1 MKNFSTKDMVFT
13 ALFAAIFCILAPFSI
28 PIGEVPVSVT
38 NFLIYITIY
47 AIGLKKATVSYI
59 IYLLLGFVGLPVFA
73 GFTGGFQYIVGYS
86 GGFIISFPLVAFIIG
101 FVSEK
106 TDNMVLILLSTILG
120 LIVSYTIGTLVFS
133 LVTNASISASL
144 AACVIPFIFTDLLKC
159 FIATFIGLKL
169 KENISIKSVLN

>member
-1 MKNFSTKDMVFT
+1 MKTRDLVVCS
-13 ALFAAIFCILAPFSI
+13 LFAAMTAVLSQISI
-28 PIGEVPVSVT
+28 PLPNGIPLTLQLFAV
-38 NFLIYITIY
+38 FLCGVILGAKKGFISTLVYVALG
-47 AIGLKKATVSYI
+47 AI
-59 IYLLLGFVGLPVFA
+59 GLPVFA

-133 LVTNASISASL
+133 LVTNTSISASL

-159 FIATFIGLKL
+159 FVATVIGLKL

>member
-1 MKNFSTKDMVFT
+1 MKTRDLVVCS
-13 ALFAAIFCILAPFSI
+13 LFASMTAVLSQISI
-28 PIGEVPVSVT
+28 PLPNGIPLTLQLFAV
-38 NFLIYITIY
+38 FLCGVILGAKKGFISTLVYVVLG
-47 AIGLKKATVSYI
+47 AI
-59 IYLLLGFVGLPVFA
+59 GLPVFA

-159 FIATFIGLKL
+159 FIATVIGLKL
-169 KENISIKSVLN
+169 KENISFKSVLN

>member
-1 MKNFSTKDMVFT
+1 MKTRDLVVCS
-13 ALFAAIFCILAPFSI
+13 LFAAMTAVLSQISI
-28 PIGEVPVSVT
+28 PLPNGIPLTLQLLTV
-38 NFLIYITIY
+38 FLCGVILGAKKGFISTLVYVALG
-47 AIGLKKATVSYI
+47 AI
-59 IYLLLGFVGLPVFA
+59 GLPVFA

-133 LVTNASISASL
+133 LVTNTSISASL

-159 FIATFIGLKL
+159 FIATVIGLKL

>member
-1 MKNFSTKDMVFT
+1 MKTRDLVVCS
-13 ALFAAIFCILAPFSI
+13 LFASMTAVLSQISI
-28 PIGEVPVSVT
+28 PLPNGIPLTLQLFAV
-38 NFLIYITIY
+38 FLCGVILGAKKGFISTLVYVVLG
-47 AIGLKKATVSYI
+47 AI
-59 IYLLLGFVGLPVFA
+59 GLPVFA

-133 LVTNASISASL
+133 LVTNTSISASL

-159 FIATFIGLKL
+159 FIATVIGLKL

>member
-1 MKNFSTKDMVFT
+1 MKTRDLVVCS
-13 ALFAAIFCILAPFSI
+13 LFAAMTAVLSQISI
-28 PIGEVPVSVT
+28 PLPNGIPLTLQLLAV
-38 NFLIYITIY
+38 FLCGVILGAKKGFISTLVYVALG
-47 AIGLKKATVSYI
+47 AI
-59 IYLLLGFVGLPVFA
+59 GLPVFA

-86 GGFIISFPLVAFIIG
+86 GGFIISFPIVAFIIG

-133 LVTNASISASL
+133 LVTNTSISASL

>member
-1 MKNFSTKDMVFT
+1 MKTRDLVVCS
-13 ALFAAIFCILAPFSI
+13 LFAAMTAVLSQISI
-28 PIGEVPVSVT
+28 PLPNGIPLTLQLLAV
-38 NFLIYITIY
+38 FLCGVILGAKKGFISTLVYVALG
-47 AIGLKKATVSYI
+47 AI
-59 IYLLLGFVGLPVFA
+59 GLPVFA

-120 LIVSYTIGTLVFS
+120 LIVSYTIGALVFS

-159 FIATFIGLKL
+159 FIATVIGLKL
-169 KENISIKSVLN
+169 KKNISIKSVLN

>member
-1 MKNFSTKDMVFT
+1 MKTRDLVVCS
-13 ALFAAIFCILAPFSI
+13 LFAAMTAVLSQISI
-28 PIGEVPVSVT
+28 PLPNGIPLTLQLFAV
-38 NFLIYITIY
+38 FLCGVILGAKKGFISTLVYVVLG
-47 AIGLKKATVSYI
+47 AI
-59 IYLLLGFVGLPVFA
+59 GLPVFA

-120 LIVSYTIGTLVFS
+120 LIVSYTICTLVFS

-159 FIATFIGLKL
+159 FIATVIGLKL

>member
-1 MKNFSTKDMVFT
+1 MKTRDLVVCS
-13 ALFAAIFCILAPFSI
+13 LFAAMTAVLSQISI
-28 PIGEVPVSVT
+28 PLPNGIPLTLQLLAV
-38 NFLIYITIY
+38 FLCGVILGAKKGFISTLVYVALG
-47 AIGLKKATVSYI
+47 AI
-59 IYLLLGFVGLPVFA
+59 GLPVFA

-133 LVTNASISASL
+133 LVTNTSISASL

>member
-1 MKNFSTKDMVFT
+1 MKTRDLVVCS
-13 ALFAAIFCILAPFSI
+13 LFAAMTAVLSQTSI
-28 PIGEVPVSVT
+28 PLPNGIPLTLQLLAV
-38 NFLIYITIY
+38 FLCGVILGAKKGFISTLVYVALG
-47 AIGLKKATVSYI
+47 AI
-59 IYLLLGFVGLPVFA
+59 GLPVFA

-133 LVTNASISASL
+133 LVTNTSISASL

-159 FIATFIGLKL
+159 FVATVIGLKL

>member
-1 MKNFSTKDMVFT
+1 MKTRDLVVCS
-13 ALFAAIFCILAPFSI
+13 LFAAMTAVLSQISI
-28 PIGEVPVSVT
+28 PLPNGIPLTLQLLAV
-38 NFLIYITIY
+38 FLCGVILGAKKGFISTLVYVALG
-47 AIGLKKATVSYI
+47 AI
-59 IYLLLGFVGLPVFA
+59 GLPVFA

-133 LVTNASISASL
+133 LVTNTSISASL

-159 FIATFIGLKL
+159 FIATVIGLKL
-169 KENISIKSVLN
+169 KKNISIKSVLN

>member
-1 MKNFSTKDMVFT
+1 MKTRDLVVCS
-13 ALFAAIFCILAPFSI
+13 LFAAMTAVLSQISI
-28 PIGEVPVSVT
+28 PLPNGIPLTLQLFAV
-38 NFLIYITIY
+38 FLCGVILGAKKGFISTLVYVVLG
-47 AIGLKKATVSYI
+47 AI
-59 IYLLLGFVGLPVFA
+59 GLPVFA

-106 TDNMVLILLSTILG
+106 TDNMVFILLSTILG

-133 LVTNASISASL
+133 IVTNTSISASL

-159 FIATFIGLKL
+159 FIATVIGLKL

>member
-1 MKNFSTKDMVFT
+1 MKTRDLVVCS
-13 ALFAAIFCILAPFSI
+13 LFAAMTAVLSQISI
-28 PIGEVPVSVT
+28 PLPNGIPLTLQLLAV
-38 NFLIYITIY
+38 FLCGVILGAKKGFISTLVYVALG
-47 AIGLKKATVSYI
+47 AI
-59 IYLLLGFVGLPVFA
+59 GLPVFA

-106 TDNMVLILLSTILG
+106 TDNMVFILLSTILG

-133 LVTNASISASL
+133 IVTNTSISASL

-159 FIATFIGLKL
+159 FIATVIGLKL

>member
-1 MKNFSTKDMVFT
+1 MKTRDLVVCS
-13 ALFAAIFCILAPFSI
+13 LFAAMTAVLSQISI
-28 PIGEVPVSVT
+28 PLPNGIPLTLQLLAV
-38 NFLIYITIY
+38 FLCGVILGAKKGFISTLVYVALG
-47 AIGLKKATVSYI
+47 AI
-59 IYLLLGFVGLPVFA
+59 GLPVFA

-133 LVTNASISASL
+133 LVTNTSISASL

-159 FIATFIGLKL
+159 FVATVIGLKL

>member
-1 MKNFSTKDMVFT
+1 MKTRDLVVCS
-13 ALFAAIFCILAPFSI
+13 LFASMTAVLSQISI
-28 PIGEVPVSVT
+28 PLPNGIPLTLQLFAV
-38 NFLIYITIY
+38 FLCGVILGAKKGFISTLVYVALG
-47 AIGLKKATVSYI
+47 AI
-59 IYLLLGFVGLPVFA
+59 GLPVFA

-133 LVTNASISASL
+133 LVTNTSISASL

-159 FIATFIGLKL
+159 FVATVIGLKL

>member
-1 MKNFSTKDMVFT
+1 MKTRDLVVCS
-13 ALFAAIFCILAPFSI
+13 LFAAMTAVLSQISI
-28 PIGEVPVSVT
+28 PLPNGIPLTLQLLAV
-38 NFLIYITIY
+38 FLCGVILGAKKGFISTLVYVALG
-47 AIGLKKATVSYI
+47 AI
-59 IYLLLGFVGLPVFA
+59 GLPVFA

-144 AACVIPFIFTDLLKC
+144 AACVIPCIFTDLLKC
-159 FIATFIGLKL
+159 FVATVIGLKL

>member
-1 MKNFSTKDMVFT
+1 MKTRDLVVCS
-13 ALFAAIFCILAPFSI
+13 LFAAMTAVLSQISI
-28 PIGEVPVSVT
+28 PLPNGIPLTLQLFAV
-38 NFLIYITIY
+38 FLCGVILGAKKGFISTLVYVVLG
-47 AIGLKKATVSYI
+47 AI
-59 IYLLLGFVGLPVFA
+59 GLPVFA

-133 LVTNASISASL
+133 LVTNTSISASL

-159 FIATFIGLKL
+159 FIATVIGLKL

>member
-1 MKNFSTKDMVFT
+1 MKTRDLVVCS
-13 ALFAAIFCILAPFSI
+13 LFAAMTAVLSQISI
-28 PIGEVPVSVT
+28 PLPNGIPLTLQLLAV
-38 NFLIYITIY
+38 FLCGVILGAKKGFISTLVYVALG
-47 AIGLKKATVSYI
+47 AI
-59 IYLLLGFVGLPVFA
+59 GLPVFA

-133 LVTNASISASL
+133 LVTNTSISASL

-159 FIATFIGLKL
+159 FIATVIGLKL

>member
-1 MKNFSTKDMVFT
+1 M
-13 ALFAAIFCILAPFSI
+13 LGAI
-28 PIGEVPVSVT
+28 
-38 NFLIYITIY
+38 
-47 AIGLKKATVSYI
+47 
-59 IYLLLGFVGLPVFA
+59 GLPVFA

-159 FIATFIGLKL
+159 FIATVIGLKL

>member
-1 MKNFSTKDMVFT
+1 MKTRNLVVCS
-13 ALFAAIFCILAPFSI
+13 LFAAMTAVLSQISI
-28 PIGEVPVSVT
+28 PLPNGIPLTLQLLAV
-38 NFLIYITIY
+38 FLCGVILGAKKGFISTLVYVALG
-47 AIGLKKATVSYI
+47 AI
-59 IYLLLGFVGLPVFA
+59 GLPVFA

-133 LVTNASISASL
+133 LVTNTSISASL

-159 FIATFIGLKL
+159 FIATVIGLKL

>member
-1 MKNFSTKDMVFT
+1 MKTRDLVVCS
-13 ALFAAIFCILAPFSI
+13 LFAAMTAVLSQISI
-28 PIGEVPVSVT
+28 PLPNGIPLTLQLLAV
-38 NFLIYITIY
+38 FLCGVILGAKKGFISTLVYVALG
-47 AIGLKKATVSYI
+47 AI
-59 IYLLLGFVGLPVFA
+59 GLPVFA

-101 FVSEK
+101 FVSDK

-133 LVTNASISASL
+133 LVTNTSISASL

-159 FIATFIGLKL
+159 FIATVIGLKL

>member
-1 MKNFSTKDMVFT
+1 MKTRDLVVCS
-13 ALFAAIFCILAPFSI
+13 LFAAMTAVLSQISI
-28 PIGEVPVSVT
+28 PLPNGIPLTLQLLAV
-38 NFLIYITIY
+38 FLCGVILGAKKGFISTLVYVALG
-47 AIGLKKATVSYI
+47 AI
-59 IYLLLGFVGLPVFA
+59 GLPVFA

-106 TDNMVLILLSTILG
+106 TDNMMLILLSTILG

-133 LVTNASISASL
+133 LVTNTSISASL

-159 FIATFIGLKL
+159 FIATVIGLKL

>member
-1 MKNFSTKDMVFT
+1 MKTRDLVVCS
-13 ALFAAIFCILAPFSI
+13 LFAAMTAVLSQISI
-28 PIGEVPVSVT
+28 PLPNGIPLTLQLLAV
-38 NFLIYITIY
+38 FLCGFISTLVYVALG
-47 AIGLKKATVSYI
+47 AI
-59 IYLLLGFVGLPVFA
+59 GLPVFA

-86 GGFIISFPLVAFIIG
+86 GGFIISFPIVAFIIG

>member
-1 MKNFSTKDMVFT
+1 MKTRDLVVCS
-13 ALFAAIFCILAPFSI
+13 LFAAMTAVLSQISI
-28 PIGEVPVSVT
+28 PLPNGIPLTLQLLAV
-38 NFLIYITIY
+38 FLCGVILGAKKGFISTLVYVVLG
-47 AIGLKKATVSYI
+47 AI
-59 IYLLLGFVGLPVFA
+59 GLPVFA

-133 LVTNASISASL
+133 LVTNTSISASL

-159 FIATFIGLKL
+159 FIATVIGLKL